1 MIHGMET
8 AKEDARMHKTRID
21 LLEKARRKL
30 ADLLNARLADAI
42 DLKLS
47 AKHAHWNVKGPHFIS
62 LHELFDGLATAL
74 DGPIDEIAERITAL
88 GGTADGTVGL
98 VARRTALDP
107 YPAEIVAGAAHV
119 EALAA
124 AAAAFGRGIRK
135 AIGQADRLGDE
146 GTADLLTGVSREID
160 KQLWLLEAHQQSEP

>member
-1 MIHGMET
+1 
-8 AKEDARMHKTRID
+8 MHKTRID
-21 LLEKARRKL
+21 LPEKARRKL
-30 ADLLNARLADAI
+30 VDLLNARLADAI
-42 DLKLS
+42 DLRMS

-62 LHELFDGLATAL
+62 LHELFDRLAGAL
-74 DGPIDEIAERITAL
+74 DGPIDEIAERITTL

-107 YPAEIVAGAAHV
+107 YPAEIVAGSAHV
-119 EALAA
+119 EAVAA
-124 AAAAFGRGIRK
+124 ATAALGASLRK

-146 GTADLLTGVSREID
+146 GTADLLTGVSREVD

>member
-1 MIHGMET
+1 ME
-8 AKEDARMHKTRID
+8 DGCMHKTRID
-21 LLEKARRKL
+21 LPEKARRKL
-30 ADLLNARLADAI
+30 VDLLNARLADAV
-42 DLKLS
+42 DLRMS

-62 LHELFDGLATAL
+62 LHELFDGLAAAL

-98 VARRTALDP
+98 VAQRTAIDA
-107 YPAEIVAGAAHV
+107 YPAGIVAGSAHV

-124 AAAAFGRGIRK
+124 AVAAVGSGLRK

-146 GTADLLTGVSREID
+146 GTADLLTGFSREID
-160 KQLWLLEAHQQSEP
+160 KQLWLLEAHQQSGA